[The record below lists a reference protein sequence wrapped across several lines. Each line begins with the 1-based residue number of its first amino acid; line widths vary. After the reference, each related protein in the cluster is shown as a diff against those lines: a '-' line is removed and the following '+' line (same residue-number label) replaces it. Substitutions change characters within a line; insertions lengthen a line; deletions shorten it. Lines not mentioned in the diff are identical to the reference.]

1 MDPIGFHL
9 AQVNIGRARAAMD
22 DLLMH
27 GFVSQLA
34 AINALADASPGFV
47 WRLQTEDG
55 DATALR
61 PYEDERILVNMSVW
75 ESAEALKAYV
85 YGGDHVAVMRDRR
98 QWFEHFKGVYQALW
112 WIPAG
117 SLPTVE
123 EARRRLEHLEA
134 HGETAY
140 AFSFRRLF
148 PAPEA
153 ALAEPGG

>member
-1 MDPIGFHL
+1 MDHARYHL

-22 DLLMH
+22 DPLMH

-34 AINALADASPGFV
+34 AINALADSSPGFV

-61 PYEDERILVNMSVW
+61 PYADERILVNMSVW
-75 ESAEALKAYV
+75 ESAAALKDYV
-85 YGGDHVAVMRDRR
+85 YSGDHVAVMRDRR
-98 QWFEHFKGVYQALW
+98 QWFEHFSGVYMALW

-117 SLPTVE
+117 SLPTVD
-123 EARRRLEHLEA
+123 EAKQRIDHLQL
-134 HGETAY
+134 HGETPY

-148 PAPEA
+148 AAPEEA
-153 ALAEPGG
+153 AAARS

>member
-1 MDPIGFHL
+1 MDHARYHL

-22 DLLMH
+22 DPLMH

-34 AINALADASPGFV
+34 AINALADASPGFI

-75 ESAEALKAYV
+75 ESAAALKEYV
-85 YGGDHVAVMRDRR
+85 YRGDHVAVMRDRR
-98 QWFEHFKGVYQALW
+98 QWFEHFSGIYMALW

-117 SLPTVE
+117 SLPTVDQ
-123 EARRRLEHLEA
+123 ARQRIDHLQL
-134 HGETAY
+134 HGETPY

-153 ALAEPGG
+153 AAAALP

>member
-1 MDPIGFHL
+1 MHQTGFHL

-22 DLLMH
+22 DPLMH

-34 AINALADASPGFV
+34 AINALADGSPGFV

-75 ESAEALKAYV
+75 ESAAALKEYV
-85 YGGDHVAVMRDRR
+85 YRGDHVAVMRDRR
-98 QWFEHFKGVYQALW
+98 QWFEHFSGIYMALW

-117 SLPTVE
+117 SLPTVDQ
-123 EARRRLEHLEA
+123 AKQRIDHLQL
-134 HGETAY
+134 HGETPY

-148 PAPEA
+148 PAPQEA
-153 ALAEPGG
+153 AATLP